1 MENKKVRIEE
11 NDEYTPIVI
20 TDKPMKA
27 MKKRADTIRD
37 TPSSVVVDETNCSEA
52 SMAVAASSTA
62 VAATG
67 FGHSLDFLWKI
78 MDFLVVVVIMGEK
91 DEEVVGSE

>member
-1 MENKKVRIEE
+1 
-11 NDEYTPIVI
+11 
-20 TDKPMKA
+20 MKA

-52 SMAVAASSTA
+52 ASMVTAASSTA
-62 VAATG
+62 AAATG
-67 FGHSLDFLWKI
+67 FGHSLDFLWKN

-91 DEEVVGSE
+91 NEVVGRE